1 MKHAKS
7 LIPAILAV
15 SVMTGAP
22 ALMTE
27 PAYAAEAS
35 QSAVAEQQPVA
46 ANNGVHTFLSN
57 VDAIDHEIAA
67 LKDFQKKDSTALT
80 EKDQNAANQKL
91 TYLRKVKELVYESK
105 DKADFI
111 QNVKAAFP
119 NYAGENDLE
128 MTAAALFPKKQEA
141 PIPDTGSAQ
150 DIAAIKKVIDQ
161 YADSITNYDLK
172 EAERIWQTDDRTTF
186 IHPRGNEY
194 GWKAIRDH
202 FYGTTMHEHFS
213 KRHLSMS
220 ATSASRSTVTRLS
233 LSSTGIFR
241 RSSVQTGRKSRRTAA
256 RRRSTSARRMAG
268 RSSTSTIR
276 RCRSRE
282 RSRDSEIAPRTKE
295 KKRWLPCLVFLIKSY
310 IQKPLPM
317 RNSWRC

>member
-141 PIPDTGSAQ
+141 PIPDMGSAQ

-213 KRHLSMS
+213 KRHLYVRDISIQVYGDS
-220 ATSASRSTVTRLS
+220 AVAVFYWDFPAVFRTDGTEVT
-233 LSSTGIFR
+233 TH
-241 RSSVQTGRKSRRTAA
+241 GRETQVY
-256 RRRSTSARRMAG
+256 
-268 RSSTSTIR
+268 
-276 RCRSRE
+276 E
-282 RSRDSEIAPRTKE
+282 RTKDGWKIVHVHYSQMPITGE
-295 KKRWLPCLVFLIKSY
+295 KQGF
-310 IQKPLPM
+310 
-317 RNSWRC
+317 

>member
-213 KRHLSMS
+213 KRHLYVRDISIQVYGDS
-220 ATSASRSTVTRLS
+220 AVAVFYWDFPAVFRTDGTEVTTR
-233 LSSTGIFR
+233 
-241 RSSVQTGRKSRRTAA
+241 GRETQVY
-256 RRRSTSARRMAG
+256 
-268 RSSTSTIR
+268 
-276 RCRSRE
+276 E
-282 RSRDSEIAPRTKE
+282 RTKDGWKIVHVHYSQMPITGE
-295 KKRWLPCLVFLIKSY
+295 KQGF
-310 IQKPLPM
+310 
-317 RNSWRC
+317 

>member
-91 TYLRKVKELVYESK
+91 TYLHKVKELVYESK

-172 EAERIWQTDDRTTF
+172 KAERIWQTDDRTTF

-213 KRHLSMS
+213 KRHLYVRDISIQVYGDS
-220 ATSASRSTVTRLS
+220 AVAVFYWDFPAVFRTDGTEVT
-233 LSSTGIFR
+233 TH
-241 RSSVQTGRKSRRTAA
+241 GRETQVY
-256 RRRSTSARRMAG
+256 
-268 RSSTSTIR
+268 
-276 RCRSRE
+276 E
-282 RSRDSEIAPRTKE
+282 RTKDGWKIVHVHYSQMPITGE
-295 KKRWLPCLVFLIKSY
+295 KQGF
-310 IQKPLPM
+310 
-317 RNSWRC
+317 

>member
-7 LIPAILAV
+7 LIPAILAA
-15 SVMTGAP
+15 SVMTGAS

-213 KRHLSMS
+213 KRHLYVRDISIQVYGDS
-220 ATSASRSTVTRLS
+220 AVAVFYWDFPAVFRTDGTEVT
-233 LSSTGIFR
+233 TH
-241 RSSVQTGRKSRRTAA
+241 GRETQVY
-256 RRRSTSARRMAG
+256 
-268 RSSTSTIR
+268 
-276 RCRSRE
+276 E
-282 RSRDSEIAPRTKE
+282 RTKDGWKIVHVHYSQMPITGE
-295 KKRWLPCLVFLIKSY
+295 KQGF
-310 IQKPLPM
+310 
-317 RNSWRC
+317 

>member
-91 TYLRKVKELVYESK
+91 TYLHKVKELVYESK

-186 IHPRGNEY
+186 IHPCGNEY

-213 KRHLSMS
+213 KRHLYVRDISIQVYGDS
-220 ATSASRSTVTRLS
+220 AVAVFYWDFPAVFRTDGTEVT
-233 LSSTGIFR
+233 TH
-241 RSSVQTGRKSRRTAA
+241 GRETQVY
-256 RRRSTSARRMAG
+256 
-268 RSSTSTIR
+268 
-276 RCRSRE
+276 E
-282 RSRDSEIAPRTKE
+282 RTKDGWKIVHVHYSQMPITGE
-295 KKRWLPCLVFLIKSY
+295 KQGF
-310 IQKPLPM
+310 
-317 RNSWRC
+317 

>member
-1 MKHAKS
+1 MKYAKS

-213 KRHLSMS
+213 KRHLYVRDISIQVYGDS
-220 ATSASRSTVTRLS
+220 AVAVFYWDFPAVFRTDGTEVT
-233 LSSTGIFR
+233 TH
-241 RSSVQTGRKSRRTAA
+241 GRETQVY
-256 RRRSTSARRMAG
+256 
-268 RSSTSTIR
+268 
-276 RCRSRE
+276 E
-282 RSRDSEIAPRTKE
+282 RTKDGWKIVHVHYSQMPITGE
-295 KKRWLPCLVFLIKSY
+295 KQGF
-310 IQKPLPM
+310 
-317 RNSWRC
+317 

>member
-111 QNVKAAFP
+111 QNIKAAFP

-213 KRHLSMS
+213 KRHLYVRDISIQVYGDS
-220 ATSASRSTVTRLS
+220 AVAVFYWDFPAVFRTDGTEVT
-233 LSSTGIFR
+233 TH
-241 RSSVQTGRKSRRTAA
+241 GRETQVY
-256 RRRSTSARRMAG
+256 
-268 RSSTSTIR
+268 
-276 RCRSRE
+276 E
-282 RSRDSEIAPRTKE
+282 RTKDGWKIVHVHYSQMPITGE
-295 KKRWLPCLVFLIKSY
+295 KQGF
-310 IQKPLPM
+310 
-317 RNSWRC
+317 

>member
-172 EAERIWQTDDRTTF
+172 EVERIWQTDDRTTF

-213 KRHLSMS
+213 KRHLYVRDISIQVYGDS
-220 ATSASRSTVTRLS
+220 AVAVFYWDFPAVFRTDGTEVT
-233 LSSTGIFR
+233 TH
-241 RSSVQTGRKSRRTAA
+241 GRETQVY
-256 RRRSTSARRMAG
+256 
-268 RSSTSTIR
+268 
-276 RCRSRE
+276 E
-282 RSRDSEIAPRTKE
+282 RTKDGWKIVHVHYSQMPITGE
-295 KKRWLPCLVFLIKSY
+295 KQGF
-310 IQKPLPM
+310 
-317 RNSWRC
+317 

>member
-15 SVMTGAP
+15 GVMTGAP

-35 QSAVAEQQPVA
+35 QQAVAEQQPVA
-46 ANNGVHTFLSN
+46 ASNGVHTFLPN
-57 VDAIDHEIAA
+57 VNAIDHEIAA
-67 LKDFQKKDSTALT
+67 LKDYQKKESGTVFTGKGQD
-80 EKDQNAANQKL
+80 AAAQKL

-213 KRHLSMS
+213 KRHLYVRDISIQVYGDS
-220 ATSASRSTVTRLS
+220 AVAVFYWDFPAVFRTDGTEVT
-233 LSSTGIFR
+233 TH
-241 RSSVQTGRKSRRTAA
+241 GRETQVY
-256 RRRSTSARRMAG
+256 
-268 RSSTSTIR
+268 
-276 RCRSRE
+276 E
-282 RSRDSEIAPRTKE
+282 RTKDGWKIVHVHYSQMPITGE
-295 KKRWLPCLVFLIKSY
+295 KQGF
-310 IQKPLPM
+310 
-317 RNSWRC
+317 

>member
-91 TYLRKVKELVYESK
+91 TYLHKVKELVYESK

-213 KRHLSMS
+213 KRHLYVRDIIIQVYGDS
-220 ATSASRSTVTRLS
+220 AVAVFYWDFPAVFRTDGTEVT
-233 LSSTGIFR
+233 TH
-241 RSSVQTGRKSRRTAA
+241 GRETQVY
-256 RRRSTSARRMAG
+256 
-268 RSSTSTIR
+268 
-276 RCRSRE
+276 E
-282 RSRDSEIAPRTKE
+282 RTKDGWKIVHVHYSQMPITGE
-295 KKRWLPCLVFLIKSY
+295 KQGF
-310 IQKPLPM
+310 
-317 RNSWRC
+317 

>member
-91 TYLRKVKELVYESK
+91 TYLHKVKELVYESK

-213 KRHLSMS
+213 KRHLYVCDISIQVYGDS
-220 ATSASRSTVTRLS
+220 AVAVFYWDFPAVFRTDGTEVT
-233 LSSTGIFR
+233 TH
-241 RSSVQTGRKSRRTAA
+241 GRETQVY
-256 RRRSTSARRMAG
+256 
-268 RSSTSTIR
+268 
-276 RCRSRE
+276 E
-282 RSRDSEIAPRTKE
+282 RTKDGWKIVHVHYSQMPITGE
-295 KKRWLPCLVFLIKSY
+295 KQGF
-310 IQKPLPM
+310 
-317 RNSWRC
+317 

>member
-91 TYLRKVKELVYESK
+91 TYLRKVKARDAETLC
-105 DKADFI
+105 
-111 QNVKAAFP
+111 
-119 NYAGENDLE
+119 L
-128 MTAAALFPKKQEA
+128 
-141 PIPDTGSAQ
+141 
-150 DIAAIKKVIDQ
+150 AIGQ
-161 YADSITNYDLK
+161 A
-172 EAERIWQTDDRTTF
+172 
-186 IHPRGNEY
+186 
-194 GWKAIRDH
+194 
-202 FYGTTMHEHFS
+202 M
-213 KRHLSMS
+213 
-220 ATSASRSTVTRLS
+220 
-233 LSSTGIFR
+233 
-241 RSSVQTGRKSRRTAA
+241 SSVSPTD
-256 RRRSTSARRMAG
+256 
-268 RSSTSTIR
+268 IR
-276 RCRSRE
+276 NWFASCGYS
-282 RSRDSEIAPRTKE
+282 
-295 KKRWLPCLVFLIKSY
+295 LI
-310 IQKPLPM
+310 
-317 RNSWRC
+317 

>member
-15 SVMTGAP
+15 GVMTGAP

-213 KRHLSMS
+213 KRHLYVRDISIQVYGDS
-220 ATSASRSTVTRLS
+220 AVAVFYWDFPAVFRTDGTEVT
-233 LSSTGIFR
+233 TH
-241 RSSVQTGRKSRRTAA
+241 GRETQVY
-256 RRRSTSARRMAG
+256 
-268 RSSTSTIR
+268 
-276 RCRSRE
+276 E
-282 RSRDSEIAPRTKE
+282 RTKDGWKIVHVHYSQMPITGE
-295 KKRWLPCLVFLIKSY
+295 KQGF
-310 IQKPLPM
+310 
-317 RNSWRC
+317 

>member
-91 TYLRKVKELVYESK
+91 TYLHKVKELVYESK

-172 EAERIWQTDDRTTF
+172 EAERIWQTDDRTAF

-213 KRHLSMS
+213 KRHLYVRDISIQVYGDS
-220 ATSASRSTVTRLS
+220 AVAVFYWDFPAVFRTDGTEVT
-233 LSSTGIFR
+233 TH
-241 RSSVQTGRKSRRTAA
+241 GRETQVY
-256 RRRSTSARRMAG
+256 
-268 RSSTSTIR
+268 
-276 RCRSRE
+276 E
-282 RSRDSEIAPRTKE
+282 RTKDGWKIVHVHYSQMPITGE
-295 KKRWLPCLVFLIKSY
+295 KQGF
-310 IQKPLPM
+310 
-317 RNSWRC
+317 

>member
-213 KRHLSMS
+213 KRHLYVRDISIQVYGDS
-220 ATSASRSTVTRLS
+220 AVAVFYWDFPAVFRTDGTEVT
-233 LSSTGIFR
+233 TH
-241 RSSVQTGRKSRRTAA
+241 GRETQVY
-256 RRRSTSARRMAG
+256 
-268 RSSTSTIR
+268 
-276 RCRSRE
+276 E
-282 RSRDSEIAPRTKE
+282 RTKDGWKIVHVHYSQMPITE
-295 KKRWLPCLVFLIKSY
+295 AKQGF
-310 IQKPLPM
+310 
-317 RNSWRC
+317 

>member
-80 EKDQNAANQKL
+80 ERDQNAANQKL

-213 KRHLSMS
+213 KRHLYVRDISIQVYGDS
-220 ATSASRSTVTRLS
+220 AVAVFYWDFPAVFRTDGTEVT
-233 LSSTGIFR
+233 TH
-241 RSSVQTGRKSRRTAA
+241 GRETQVY
-256 RRRSTSARRMAG
+256 
-268 RSSTSTIR
+268 
-276 RCRSRE
+276 E
-282 RSRDSEIAPRTKE
+282 RTKDGWKIVHVHYSQMPITGE
-295 KKRWLPCLVFLIKSY
+295 KQGF
-310 IQKPLPM
+310 
-317 RNSWRC
+317 

>member
-202 FYGTTMHEHFS
+202 LYGTTMHEHFS
-213 KRHLSMS
+213 KRHLYVRDISIQVYGDS
-220 ATSASRSTVTRLS
+220 AVAVFYWDFPAVFRTDGTEVT
-233 LSSTGIFR
+233 TH
-241 RSSVQTGRKSRRTAA
+241 GRETQVY
-256 RRRSTSARRMAG
+256 
-268 RSSTSTIR
+268 
-276 RCRSRE
+276 E
-282 RSRDSEIAPRTKE
+282 RTKDGWKIVHVHYSQMPITGE
-295 KKRWLPCLVFLIKSY
+295 KQGF
-310 IQKPLPM
+310 
-317 RNSWRC
+317 

>member
-80 EKDQNAANQKL
+80 EKDQNAAYQKL

-111 QNVKAAFP
+111 QNVKAVFP

-213 KRHLSMS
+213 KRHLYVRDISIQVYGDS
-220 ATSASRSTVTRLS
+220 AVAVFYWDFPAVFRTDGTEVT
-233 LSSTGIFR
+233 TH
-241 RSSVQTGRKSRRTAA
+241 GRETQVY
-256 RRRSTSARRMAG
+256 
-268 RSSTSTIR
+268 
-276 RCRSRE
+276 E
-282 RSRDSEIAPRTKE
+282 RTKDGWKIVHVHYSQMPITGE
-295 KKRWLPCLVFLIKSY
+295 KQGF
-310 IQKPLPM
+310 
-317 RNSWRC
+317 

>member
-67 LKDFQKKDSTALT
+67 LKDFQKRDSTALT

-213 KRHLSMS
+213 KRHLYVRDISIQVYGDS
-220 ATSASRSTVTRLS
+220 AVAVFYWDFPAVFRTDGTEVT
-233 LSSTGIFR
+233 TH
-241 RSSVQTGRKSRRTAA
+241 GRETQVY
-256 RRRSTSARRMAG
+256 
-268 RSSTSTIR
+268 
-276 RCRSRE
+276 E
-282 RSRDSEIAPRTKE
+282 RTKDGWKIVHVHYSQMPITGE
-295 KKRWLPCLVFLIKSY
+295 KQGF
-310 IQKPLPM
+310 
-317 RNSWRC
+317 

>member
-15 SVMTGAP
+15 GVMTGAP

-35 QSAVAEQQPVA
+35 QQAVAEQQPVA
-46 ANNGVHTFLSN
+46 ASNGVHTFLPN
-57 VDAIDHEIAA
+57 VNAIDHEIAA
-67 LKDFQKKDSTALT
+67 LKDYQKKESGTVFTGKGQD
-80 EKDQNAANQKL
+80 AAAQKL

-105 DKADFI
+105 DKADFLRK
-111 QNVKAAFP
+111 VKTAFP
-119 NYAGENDLE
+119 NYAGESDLE
-128 MTAAALFPKKQEA
+128 MTAAALFPEKQEA

-213 KRHLSMS
+213 KRHLYVRDISIQVYGDS
-220 ATSASRSTVTRLS
+220 AVAVFYWDFPAVFRTDGTEVT
-233 LSSTGIFR
+233 TH
-241 RSSVQTGRKSRRTAA
+241 GRETQVY
-256 RRRSTSARRMAG
+256 
-268 RSSTSTIR
+268 
-276 RCRSRE
+276 E
-282 RSRDSEIAPRTKE
+282 RTKDGWKIVHVHYSQMPITGE
-295 KKRWLPCLVFLIKSY
+295 KQGF
-310 IQKPLPM
+310 
-317 RNSWRC
+317 

>member
-15 SVMTGAP
+15 SVMTGAS

-213 KRHLSMS
+213 KRHLYVRDISIQVYGDS
-220 ATSASRSTVTRLS
+220 AVAVFYWDFPAVFRTDGTEVT
-233 LSSTGIFR
+233 TH
-241 RSSVQTGRKSRRTAA
+241 GRETQVY
-256 RRRSTSARRMAG
+256 
-268 RSSTSTIR
+268 
-276 RCRSRE
+276 E
-282 RSRDSEIAPRTKE
+282 RTKDGWKIVHVHYSQMPITGE
-295 KKRWLPCLVFLIKSY
+295 KQGF
-310 IQKPLPM
+310 
-317 RNSWRC
+317 

>member
-91 TYLRKVKELVYESK
+91 TYLHKVKELVYESK

-172 EAERIWQTDDRTTF
+172 EAKRIWQTDDRTTF

-213 KRHLSMS
+213 KRHLYVRDISIQVYGDS
-220 ATSASRSTVTRLS
+220 AVAVFYWDFPAVFRTDGTEVT
-233 LSSTGIFR
+233 TH
-241 RSSVQTGRKSRRTAA
+241 GRETQVY
-256 RRRSTSARRMAG
+256 
-268 RSSTSTIR
+268 
-276 RCRSRE
+276 E
-282 RSRDSEIAPRTKE
+282 RTKDGW
-295 KKRWLPCLVFLIKSY
+295 KIVHVHYSQMPITGAKQGF
-310 IQKPLPM
+310 
-317 RNSWRC
+317 

>member
-91 TYLRKVKELVYESK
+91 TYLHKVKELVYESK

-213 KRHLSMS
+213 KRHLYVRDISIQVYGDS
-220 ATSASRSTVTRLS
+220 AVAVFYWDFPAVFRTDGAEVT
-233 LSSTGIFR
+233 TH
-241 RSSVQTGRKSRRTAA
+241 GRETQVY
-256 RRRSTSARRMAG
+256 
-268 RSSTSTIR
+268 
-276 RCRSRE
+276 E
-282 RSRDSEIAPRTKE
+282 RTKDGWKIVHVHYSQMPITGE
-295 KKRWLPCLVFLIKSY
+295 KQGF
-310 IQKPLPM
+310 
-317 RNSWRC
+317 

>member
-202 FYGTTMHEHFS
+202 FYGTTMYEHFS
-213 KRHLSMS
+213 KRHLYVRDISIQVYGDS
-220 ATSASRSTVTRLS
+220 AVAVFYWDFPAVFRTDGTEVT
-233 LSSTGIFR
+233 TH
-241 RSSVQTGRKSRRTAA
+241 GRETQVY
-256 RRRSTSARRMAG
+256 
-268 RSSTSTIR
+268 
-276 RCRSRE
+276 E
-282 RSRDSEIAPRTKE
+282 RTKDGWKIVHVHYSQMPITGE
-295 KKRWLPCLVFLIKSY
+295 KQGF
-310 IQKPLPM
+310 
-317 RNSWRC
+317 

>member
-91 TYLRKVKELVYESK
+91 TYLHKVKELVYESK
-105 DKADFI
+105 DKADFL

-213 KRHLSMS
+213 KRHLYVRDISIQVYGDS
-220 ATSASRSTVTRLS
+220 AVAVFYWDFPAVFRTDGTEVT
-233 LSSTGIFR
+233 TH
-241 RSSVQTGRKSRRTAA
+241 GRETQVY
-256 RRRSTSARRMAG
+256 
-268 RSSTSTIR
+268 
-276 RCRSRE
+276 E
-282 RSRDSEIAPRTKE
+282 RTKDGWKIVHVHYSQMPITGE
-295 KKRWLPCLVFLIKSY
+295 KQGF
-310 IQKPLPM
+310 
-317 RNSWRC
+317 

>member
-22 ALMTE
+22 VLMTE

-213 KRHLSMS
+213 KRHLYVRDISIQVYGDS
-220 ATSASRSTVTRLS
+220 AVAVFYWDFPAVFRTDGTEVT
-233 LSSTGIFR
+233 TH
-241 RSSVQTGRKSRRTAA
+241 GRETQVY
-256 RRRSTSARRMAG
+256 
-268 RSSTSTIR
+268 
-276 RCRSRE
+276 E
-282 RSRDSEIAPRTKE
+282 RTKDGWKIVHVHYSQMPITGE
-295 KKRWLPCLVFLIKSY
+295 KQGF
-310 IQKPLPM
+310 
-317 RNSWRC
+317 

>member
-1 MKHAKS
+1 MKHVKS

-15 SVMTGAP
+15 SVMTGAS

-213 KRHLSMS
+213 KRHLYVRDISIQVYGDS
-220 ATSASRSTVTRLS
+220 AVAVFYWDFPAVFRTDGTEVT
-233 LSSTGIFR
+233 TH
-241 RSSVQTGRKSRRTAA
+241 GRETQVY
-256 RRRSTSARRMAG
+256 
-268 RSSTSTIR
+268 
-276 RCRSRE
+276 E
-282 RSRDSEIAPRTKE
+282 RTKDGWKIVHVHYSQMPITGE
-295 KKRWLPCLVFLIKSY
+295 KQGF
-310 IQKPLPM
+310 
-317 RNSWRC
+317 

>member
-213 KRHLSMS
+213 KRHLYVRDISIQVYGDS
-220 ATSASRSTVTRLS
+220 AVAVFYWDFPAVFRTDGTEVT
-233 LSSTGIFR
+233 TH
-241 RSSVQTGRKSRRTAA
+241 GRETQVY
-256 RRRSTSARRMAG
+256 
-268 RSSTSTIR
+268 
-276 RCRSRE
+276 E
-282 RSRDSEIAPRTKE
+282 RTKDG
-295 KKRWLPCLVFLIKSY
+295 
-310 IQKPLPM
+310 
-317 RNSWRC
+317 

>member
-213 KRHLSMS
+213 KRHLYVRDISIQVYGDS
-220 ATSASRSTVTRLS
+220 AVAVFYWDFPAVFRTDGTEVT
-233 LSSTGIFR
+233 TH
-241 RSSVQTGRKSRRTAA
+241 GRETQVY
-256 RRRSTSARRMAG
+256 
-268 RSSTSTIR
+268 
-276 RCRSRE
+276 E
-282 RSRDSEIAPRTKE
+282 RTKDGWKIVHVHYSQMPITGE
-295 KKRWLPCLVFLIKSY
+295 KQGF
-310 IQKPLPM
+310 
-317 RNSWRC
+317 